1 MVRHANVV
9 ELMNDV
15 SDRIKRRACRVAAP
29 RQRQPVLVGRT
40 DRRREDAVDIKVR
53 HLVHHG
59 LARTTPK
66 GDPYLARHCRRNM
79 VGSPSRG
86 VPVVVDYR

>member
-40 DRRREDAVDIKVR
+40 DHRREDAVDIKVR

-66 GDPYLARHCRRNM
+66 GDPYLACHCR
-79 VGSPSRG
+79 
-86 VPVVVDYR
+86 